1 MKAFS
6 WRKILSVGLCVVL
19 LAALALTFTACS
31 QDQSEESS
39 APGTTTSAAT
49 TTTAPAM
56 TTLGQGKTA
65 FQFDVVEL
73 DGKKTSFA
81 IRTDKET
88 VGAALL
94 ELKLIAGEE
103 SQYGLYVKSVNGIT
117 ADFDKDKTFWAFYV
131 NGKMA
136 EKGVDS
142 TPLEAGATYEMRV
155 QK

>member
-1 MKAFS
+1 MKSFS
-6 WRKILSVGLCVVL
+6 WRKLLSAGLCMVL
-19 LAALALTFTACS
+19 IAALALTFTACTA
-31 QDQSEESS
+31 DQADESS
-39 APGTTTSAAT
+39 APAATTTAT
-49 TTTAPAM
+49 VTTTAPAV
-56 TTLGQGKTA
+56 TTLGQGKTS
-65 FQFDVVEL
+65 FQFDVVDM

-81 IRTDKET
+81 ICTDKET

-94 ELKLIAGEE
+94 ELKLIAGED

-117 ADFDKDKTFWAFYV
+117 ADFDKDQTFWAFYV

-142 TPLEAGATYEMRV
+142 TPVQAGAVYEMRV